1 MKIHEN
7 LRERSETDAS
17 HTFLVFFFKM
27 PGLTKFVSIPRR
39 VSFTEMTSSLQRLR
53 ATQFDLLAQETASQL
68 PPNVKRVNF
77 RWISL
82 ARDYACVKM

>member
-7 LRERSETDAS
+7 LREKYETDAS
-17 HTFLVFFFKM
+17 DTFLVFFFM
-27 PGLTKFVSIPRR
+27 PGFTKFVSIPRR
-39 VSFTEMTSSLQRLR
+39 VSFTEMTSSLQRPR
-53 ATQFDLLAQETASQL
+53 ATRFDLLARETASQL
-68 PPNVKRVNF
+68 RPNAERVNS

>member
-7 LRERSETDAS
+7 LRERDLKLMQAILSW
-17 HTFLVFFFKM
+17 FFFLM

-53 ATQFDLLAQETASQL
+53 ATQFDLLARETASQL
-68 PPNVKRVNF
+68 HPNVRRVNF

>member
-7 LRERSETDAS
+7 LREKYETDAS
-17 HTFLVFFFKM
+17 DTFLVFFM
-27 PGLTKFVSIPRR
+27 LGLTKFVSIPRR
-39 VSFTEMTSSLQRLR
+39 VSFTERTSSLQRPR
-53 ATQFDLLAQETASQL
+53 ATRFDLLARETASQL
-68 PPNVKRVNF
+68 RPNAKRVNS

>member
-7 LRERSETDAS
+7 LREKYETDAS
-17 HTFLVFFFKM
+17 DTFLVFFFFM

-39 VSFTEMTSSLQRLR
+39 VSFTEMTSSLQRPR
-53 ATQFDLLAQETASQL
+53 ATRFDLLARETASQL
-68 PPNVKRVNF
+68 RPNAERVNS

>member
-7 LRERSETDAS
+7 LREKYETDAS
-17 HTFLVFFFKM
+17 DTFLVFFM

-39 VSFTEMTSSLQRLR
+39 VSFTERTSSLQRPR
-53 ATQFDLLAQETASQL
+53 ATRFDLLARETASQL
-68 PPNVKRVNF
+68 RPNAKRVNS

>member
-7 LRERSETDAS
+7 LREKYETDAS
-17 HTFLVFFFKM
+17 DTFLVFFFM

-39 VSFTEMTSSLQRLR
+39 VSFTERTSSLQRPR
-53 ATQFDLLAQETASQL
+53 ATRFDLLARETASQL
-68 PPNVKRVNF
+68 RPNAKRVNS

>member
-7 LRERSETDAS
+7 LRERYETDAS
-17 HTFLVFFFKM
+17 DTFLVFFFM

-39 VSFTEMTSSLQRLR
+39 VSFTEMTSSLQRPR
-53 ATQFDLLAQETASQL
+53 ATRFDLLARETASQL
-68 PPNVKRVNF
+68 RPNAERVNS

>member
-17 HTFLVFFFKM
+17 DTFLVFFLM

-53 ATQFDLLAQETASQL
+53 ATQFDLLARETASQL
-68 PPNVKRVNF
+68 HPNVKRVNF

>member
-7 LRERSETDAS
+7 LRERYETDAS
-17 HTFLVFFFKM
+17 DTFLVFFFM

-39 VSFTEMTSSLQRLR
+39 VSFTERTSSLQRPR
-53 ATQFDLLAQETASQL
+53 ATRFDLLARETASQL
-68 PPNVKRVNF
+68 RPNAKRVNS